1 MTTMVKLEPI
11 KKNQI
16 MKKSHL
22 LFVVFFF
29 SLAMSAQSSGSF
41 LLNLYGGYTFSDK
54 VEFDSSYARVED
66 GFEYGAGLEYF
77 IMENASL
84 ELKYNRLDT
93 KMPLYT
99 SIAIPDRGIAPG
111 TQLNAGNDKGAINYL
126 LLDYT
131 YYFGASTQN
140 LQPFL
145 GAGAGIA
152 ILETPQSGSGT
163 YFGWEIKGGVKIKT
177 SSPLSINLHAYLQ
190 SMAAAVGYDYY
201 WDYYY
206 GPLAVTDYAST
217 FQFGLGAS
225 LSYDFS
231 K

>member
-1 MTTMVKLEPI
+1 
-11 KKNQI
+11 

-29 SLAMSAQSSGSF
+29 SLAMSAQSSKSF
-41 LLNLYGGYTFSDK
+41 LLNLYGGYTFSDR
-54 VEFDSSYARVED
+54 VDFDDSYARVED

-77 IMENASL
+77 FMENSSI

-99 SIAIPDRGIAPG
+99 NVVTPIGGVPSG
-111 TQLNAGNDKGAINYL
+111 TQLNAGKDKGAINYVL
-126 LLDYT
+126 LNYT
-131 YYFGASTQN
+131 YYFGSSTQN

-145 GAGAGIA
+145 GAGAGIS
-152 ILETPQSGSGT
+152 ILETPQSGNGT
-163 YFGWEIKGGVKIKT
+163 YFAWEIKGGVKIKT

-190 SMAAAVGYDYY
+190 SMSVAVGYDYY
-201 WDYYY
+201 WDYYW
-206 GPLAVTDYAST
+206 GPVAVNDYVST

>member
-1 MTTMVKLEPI
+1 
-11 KKNQI
+11 

-29 SLAMSAQSSGSF
+29 SLAVSAQSSKSF
-41 LLNLYGGYTFSDK
+41 LLNLYGGYTFSDR
-54 VEFDSSYARVED
+54 VDFDSSYARVED
-66 GFEYGAGLEYF
+66 GFEYGIGLEYF
-77 IMENASL
+77 FMENSSI

-93 KMPLYT
+93 KMPLY
-99 SIAIPDRGIAPG
+99 SKIALPGVAPG
-111 TQLNAGNDKGAINYL
+111 TQLNAGDDKGAINYVL
-126 LLDYT
+126 ADYT
-131 YYFGASTQN
+131 YYFGSSTQN

-152 ILETPQSGSGT
+152 ILESPKSGSGT
-163 YFGWEIKGGVKIKT
+163 YFGWEVKAGVKIKT
-177 SSPLSINLHAYLQ
+177 SSPVSINLHAYLQ

-206 GPLAVTDYAST
+206 GPVAVTDYAST
-217 FQFGLGAS
+217 YQFGLGAS
-225 LSYDFS
+225 FSYDFS

>member
-1 MTTMVKLEPI
+1 
-11 KKNQI
+11 
-16 MKKSHL
+16 MKKIHL
-22 LFVVFFF
+22 LFIVFFF
-29 SLAMSAQSSGSF
+29 SLAMSAQSSGAF

-54 VEFDSSYARVED
+54 VDFDNSYARVED

-77 IMENASL
+77 IMENSSI

-99 SIAIPDRGIAPG
+99 KVFTPNGNLAPG
-111 TQLNAGNDKGAINYL
+111 TQLNAGNDKGAINYIL
-126 LLDYT
+126 ADYT
-131 YYFGASTQN
+131 YYFMDSSQ
-140 LQPFL
+140 QVRPFL
-145 GAGAGIA
+145 GAGAGA
-152 ILETPQSGSGT
+152 SILETPNSGSGT
-163 YFGWEIKGGVKIKT
+163 YFAWEIKGGVKIKT

-190 SMAAAVGYDYY
+190 SMSAAVGYDYY
-201 WDYYY
+201 WDYYW
-206 GPLAVTDYAST
+206 GPIAVTDYATT